1 MIWRDLTAA
10 GATNRSGSNDGRL
23 LIAMEVRF
31 HHAQDVQAFFML
43 PLSAR
48 VRACLARGLATDDN
62 IPIMIHKLNNKY
74 IYSSICQ

>member
-31 HHAQDVQAFFML
+31 HNAQDVQAFFYL
-43 PLSAR
+43 TS
-48 VRACLARGLATDDN
+48 
-62 IPIMIHKLNNKY
+62 PI
-74 IYSSICQ
+74 

>member
-31 HHAQDVQAFFML
+31 HNGQDVQAFSML

-48 VRACLARGLATDDN
+48 VRA
-62 IPIMIHKLNNKY
+62 
-74 IYSSICQ
+74 

>member
-31 HHAQDVQAFFML
+31 HNAQDVQAFFHVTSL
-43 PLSAR
+43 RAR
-48 VRACLARGLATDDN
+48 ARIPGAGLMTDGN
-62 IPIMIHKLNNKY
+62 VSKMMYMLNN
-74 IYSSICQ
+74 